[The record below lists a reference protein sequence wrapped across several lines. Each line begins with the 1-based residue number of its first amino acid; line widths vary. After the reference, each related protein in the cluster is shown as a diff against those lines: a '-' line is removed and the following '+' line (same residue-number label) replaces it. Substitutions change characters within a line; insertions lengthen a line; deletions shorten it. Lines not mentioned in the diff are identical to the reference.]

1 MILNRDASDRKITG
15 YRIFGIRS
23 DIRKGKL
30 DIRHFPDIRC
40 IPNFKYKYILLQK
53 YESNTN
59 NTKCDTI
66 LTS

>member
-30 DIRHFPDIRC
+30 DIRHFPGISGASL
-40 IPNFKYKYILLQK
+40 ILNINIYYYKSMKVTQIIQ
-53 YESNTN
+53 NV
-59 NTKCDTI
+59 I
-66 LTS
+66 QF